1 MTIRRTVRKCIKP
14 HSALINGRMRVVTA
28 INVRSYDDDLFGYVV
43 FKYTLYDEAGSW
55 AGDGKEELVGE
66 AYQAWDSTPEHA
78 FTIVADLI
86 GVTFEPVVG
95 EGRGFFDLEIE

>member
-14 HSALINGRMRVVTA
+14 YSAFVNGRKMIA
-28 INVRSYDDDLFGYVV
+28 AKINVQSVYDDLFGLVV

-55 AGDGKEELVGE
+55 AGEASCELVGE
-66 AYQAWDSTPEHA
+66 AYHTWDGTPEHA